1 MMSLRINTTQLSIII
16 ILIEIYLLSGKG
28 STNTIFLITWF
39 ILSLMIHKGDVLGK
53 IGLLGFGL
61 AIFQLLLG
69 DSIRAELTGIWI
81 FLIFISSTVY
91 NLREKK
97 YI

>member
-1 MMSLRINTTQLSIII
+1 MFLKINTTQLSLFL
-16 ILIEIYLLSGKG
+16 ILTEIYLLPDRG
-28 STNTIFLITWF
+28 STNTIFLITWL
-39 ILSLMIHKGDVLGK
+39 IISLIIHKGDVLGK
-53 IGLLGFGL
+53 FGLLGFSL
-61 AIFQLLLG
+61 AFFQLLLG
-69 DSIRAELTGIWI
+69 DSIHAEKTGIWI